1 MLQPVEGRSNGEL
14 NLGSSAT
21 PNDAGGVT
29 TERQLPRRTKDN
41 ECTAT
46 PRRDRLERLV
56 KDLALAAATRHHLG
70 PVGMTLRDELSR
82 TRPSQRLLRSGRPT
96 VPAAVHHRS
105 GSEGTP
111 RPDCASAAAGL
122 LCWDRVV
129 DDDAELRWVGVALI
143 TGYQEVL
150 ETRGLDR

>member
-70 PVGMTLRDELSR
+70 PVGMTLAS
-82 TRPSQRLLRSGRPT
+82 SIRLG
-96 VPAAVHHRS
+96 
-105 GSEGTP
+105 G
-111 RPDCASAAAGL
+111 DAAAGL
-122 LCWDRVV
+122 RLGGGGPTLLGPR
-129 DDDAELRWVGVALI
+129 
-143 TGYQEVL
+143 
-150 ETRGLDR
+150 RG